1 VIAILA
7 DDAFIL
13 ERPVAGDSAGH
24 WDSGRRSVVHI
35 PSSNRIIKFYRN
47 KIDSYIN

>member
-1 VIAILA
+1 MSIAWLLKEVIAILA

-24 WDSGRRSVVHI
+24 
-35 PSSNRIIKFYRN
+35 
-47 KIDSYIN
+47 